1 MVPSSACGQ
10 YPAYSPPVYTT
21 VDTVLNISWSA
32 SDNVGIRGYKFGL
45 SRSPNI
51 SEPIDILP
59 LQTTA
64 GHSHFTAHSPE
75 LVSGNE
81 FYVHVVATDLA
92 MQETT
97 ASVGPIVIDT
107 SPPKLNGSLFIQ
119 QIEQLVMVWWE
130 DDTFADEEDKV
141 ELEEPKYALD
151 RRQYGTD
158 VLDYTSLPSS
168 PHSACPT
175 PNCITIDTNTL
186 QLIPGSQYHVSI
198 RVRNSAG
205 LQATFPVEPFRQNF
219 PLSPCLSV
227 FETDS
232 NTLSLSS
239 INTLGFLPQ
248 QEDKDVLFNNDILVG
263 WSGLHDI
270 YLNASFSVALGTQP
284 GWSNIEPFTNVGSQN
299 SYSFIDLS
307 LTSGSLYY
315 ATVRAYNSLN
325 HVVASSDGFVYL
337 PTDASGGFVWD
348 GLSEESDVDYTAST
362 SVVSARWFFLPS
374 LTLHVTHYRWGLFTI
389 VDNNRSN
396 LAEVIP
402 YRNTGKENSVI
413 MPVQLQPNT
422 TYISAVQAC
431 VKHMC
436 LEPIVSDGLEVTG
449 PPSPGTAVAEYTAMV
464 VDSTSGVSTR
474 GILNISWSTFDDPDL
489 SRYQWAVTTSQNAGY
504 SLVSEWTEAAVDV
517 RRVTIVLETP
527 LSLHVNHWVTL
538 MAINTAGLKT
548 STVTPLVFRGSPPP
562 PLVVID
568 VEDESVVAV
577 SASDWRQ
584 LEHHSP
590 SYVDQEYTQ
599 SVRSLSAAWPALRY
613 NTYNYSISTE
623 RAFQP
628 CPNPSMATCGSTVA
642 NALTVSGLTLI
653 DGQRYYFCIHAL
665 AEDYISPTNSPVGV
679 TACSNG
685 ITVDRSPPKP
695 ACVQIIPPAL
705 PSNLPELTSGDHV
718 ENNFAPDQTQSC
730 VNQSGYQASTSELRI
745 VWDRFVD
752 SEENR
757 NVPHAYGVHHYE
769 YAIGMYFHIICH
781 VHLLCHKSN
790 KSTGFSLTSKH

>member
-1 MVPSSACGQ
+1 M
-10 YPAYSPPVYTT
+10 
-21 VDTVLNISWSA
+21 
-32 SDNVGIRGYKFGL
+32 
-45 SRSPNI
+45 
-51 SEPIDILP
+51 
-59 LQTTA
+59 
-64 GHSHFTAHSPE
+64 
-75 LVSGNE
+75 
-81 FYVHVVATDLA
+81 
-92 MQETT
+92 
-97 ASVGPIVIDT
+97 
-107 SPPKLNGSLFIQ
+107 
-119 QIEQLVMVWWE
+119 
-130 DDTFADEEDKV
+130 
-141 ELEEPKYALD
+141 
-151 RRQYGTD
+151 
-158 VLDYTSLPSS
+158 
-168 PHSACPT
+168 
-175 PNCITIDTNTL
+175 
-186 QLIPGSQYHVSI
+186 
-198 RVRNSAG
+198 
-205 LQATFPVEPFRQNF
+205 
-219 PLSPCLSV
+219 
-227 FETDS
+227 
-232 NTLSLSS
+232 
-239 INTLGFLPQ
+239 
-248 QEDKDVLFNNDILVG
+248 
-263 WSGLHDI
+263 
-270 YLNASFSVALGTQP
+270 
-284 GWSNIEPFTNVGSQN
+284 
-299 SYSFIDLS
+299 
-307 LTSGSLYY
+307 
-315 ATVRAYNSLN
+315 
-325 HVVASSDGFVYL
+325 
-337 PTDASGGFVWD
+337 
-348 GLSEESDVDYTAST
+348 
-362 SVVSARWFFLPS
+362 
-374 LTLHVTHYRWGLFTI
+374 
-389 VDNNRSN
+389 
-396 LAEVIP
+396 IP

-718 ENNFAPDQTQSC
+718 ESNFVPDQTQSC

-769 YAIGMYFHIICH
+769 YAIGMSQI
-781 VHLLCHKSN
+781 K
-790 KSTGFSLTSKH
+790 